1 MRRPRF
7 LSLNLSSAREYIWQR
22 HILVGVQNNLSEMQ
36 ANRDELR
43 QGRHQ

>member
-1 MRRPRF
+1 LER
-7 LSLNLSSAREYIWQR
+7 Q
-22 HILVGVQNNLSEMQ
+22 ILADVQNNLSEMQ